1 MGQKKRTDELKRKL
15 DERKEKRKIEQ
26 RLAHVRTI
34 AELATEEDDDVSSWV
49 EKSRKVQ
56 KEKEEAEKR
65 AKVLEE
71 MDEAL
76 GVGALVETEIIKQK
90 NQAYTSKNLKGL
102 RVEHDQVY
110 FN

>member
-1 MGQKKRTDELKRKL
+1 M
-15 DERKEKRKIEQ
+15 
-26 RLAHVRTI
+26 
-34 AELATEEDDDVSSWV
+34 
-49 EKSRKVQ
+49 
-56 KEKEEAEKR
+56 
-65 AKVLEE
+65 EE